1 MSHHQQNLL
10 FCINVLHHVSL
21 CLHFIC
27 SVMSVGFA
35 WINYGPESLSQVGLV
50 EGILTMVF
58 ADLAETSQL
67 RIKPIIR
74 ILRRVLFLS
83 ASVCLHYIMAYD
95 MRI

>member
-1 MSHHQQNLL
+1 MPT
-10 FCINVLHHVSL
+10 
-21 CLHFIC
+21 FIC

-83 ASVCLHYIMAYD
+83 ASVYLHYIMAYD